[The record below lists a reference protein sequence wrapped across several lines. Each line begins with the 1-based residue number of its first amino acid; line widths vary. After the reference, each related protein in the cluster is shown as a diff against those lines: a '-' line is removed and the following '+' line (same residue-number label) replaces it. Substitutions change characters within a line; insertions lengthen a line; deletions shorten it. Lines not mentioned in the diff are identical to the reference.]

1 MSRSTK
7 VLKENNLAGPLSGIK
22 IIEMAGLGPAP
33 FAAMLL
39 SDMGAEIIRIQAKNS
54 KPALPI
60 LNSKFDVL
68 ARGRRSMA
76 IDLKKPAS
84 VDALLQMLEKADCL
98 LEGFRPGVM
107 ERLGLGPEICLKQN
121 PKLVYGRM
129 TGWGQNGPLADRAGH
144 DINYIALSGVLNAL
158 GRKDAPPAIP
168 LNLIGDFGG
177 GQMMAFGIVCAI
189 LEAKTSG
196 RGQVVDV
203 AMTDSTALMASMLY
217 GFKAAGMWS
226 NERYANLL
234 DGAAHFYDTY
244 ECSDGKFMA
253 VGAIEPQFYRQL
265 LEVLEIS
272 DEDFKK
278 QNDPTMW
285 GELKERMKA
294 IFLTKPRDIWA
305 EMFEGVDACVSPV
318 LDWDEA
324 IAHPHNQARETFTEI
339 AGVVQPSPTPKFS
352 RSTPDTPTPPSAK
365 DADTLEILADWGI
378 SNDVINQLRDE
389 DVI

>member
-1 MSRSTK
+1 M
-7 VLKENNLAGPLSGIK
+7 AGPLSGIK

-54 KPALPI
+54 KPAIPI
-60 LNSKFDVL
+60 LNTKFDVL

-107 ERLGLGPEICLKQN
+107 ERLGLGPDICLKQN

-129 TGWGQNGPLADRAGH
+129 TGWGQSGPLADRAGH
-144 DINYIALSGVLNAL
+144 DINYIALSGVLNAI
-158 GRKDAPPAIP
+158 GRKDTPPAIP

-196 RGQVVDV
+196 KGQVVDV

-272 DEDFKK
+272 DEDFKN
-278 QNDPTMW
+278 QNDPAMW

-294 IFLTKPRDIWA
+294 IFLTKPRDTWA

-365 DADTLEILADWGI
+365 DENTLEILADWGI
-378 SNDVINQLRDE
+378 SNEAINQLREDE
-389 DVI
+389 AI

>member
-1 MSRSTK
+1 M
-7 VLKENNLAGPLSGIK
+7 AGPLSGIK

-39 SDMGAEIIRIQAKNS
+39 SDMGAEIIRIQAKHGT
-54 KPALPI
+54 PAIPI
-60 LNSKFDVL
+60 LNTKFDVL

-144 DINYIALSGVLNAL
+144 DINYIALSGVLNAI
-158 GRKDAPPAIP
+158 GRKDTPPAIP

-196 RGQVVDV
+196 KGQVVDV

-234 DGAAHFYDTY
+234 DGATHFYDTY

-272 DEDFKK
+272 DEDFKR
-278 QNDPTMW
+278 QNDPAMW
-285 GELKERMKA
+285 GELKERMTA

-352 RSTPDTPTPPSAK
+352 RSTPGTPSPPAAK
-365 DADTLEILADWGI
+365 DADTQEILADWGI
-378 SNDVINQLRDE
+378 SNEAINQLRDDE
-389 DVI
+389 AI